1 MESLNYENKNI
12 ERRYLKYMPKKQFS
26 KVKNKHLELQK
37 DFIKLKDR
45 ELKDREVKIKR
56 EKNLL
61 LSDYCLYRRY
71 GKVSKKNEKKNKLR
85 SIKNTRFCW
94 LINYIP
100 EPIRKSVGGFKNKV
114 FSLFN
119 TKYT

>member
-56 EKNLL
+56 EI
-61 LSDYCLYRRY
+61 
-71 GKVSKKNEKKNKLR
+71 KKKRKKKQLR

>member
-56 EKNLL
+56 EIKI
-61 LSDYCLYRRY
+61 DYCPIIVFIDDMD
-71 GKVSKKNEKKNKLR
+71 KFQKKKKKEKKPN
-85 SIKNTRFCW
+85 
-94 LINYIP
+94 
-100 EPIRKSVGGFKNKV
+100 
-114 FSLFN
+114 
-119 TKYT
+119 

>member
-12 ERRYLKYMPKKQFS
+12 ERRYLKHMPKKQFS

-56 EKNLL
+56 EIKIY
-61 LSDYCLYRRY
+61 YCSIIVFIDDMD
-71 GKVSKKNEKKNKLR
+71 KFQKKTTKKTTTK
-85 SIKNTRFCW
+85 
-94 LINYIP
+94 IN
-100 EPIRKSVGGFKNKV
+100 
-114 FSLFN
+114 
-119 TKYT
+119 

>member
-26 KVKNKHLELQK
+26 KVKNKYLELQK

-56 EKNLL
+56 EIKIY
-61 LSDYCLYRRY
+61 YCPITVFIDDME
-71 GKVSKKNEKKNKLR
+71 KFQKKMKKKTN
-85 SIKNTRFCW
+85 
-94 LINYIP
+94 
-100 EPIRKSVGGFKNKV
+100 
-114 FSLFN
+114 
-119 TKYT
+119 

>member
-26 KVKNKHLELQK
+26 EVKNKHLELQK

-56 EKNLL
+56 EIKIY
-61 LSDYCLYRRY
+61 YCPIIVFIDDME
-71 GKVSKKNEKKNKLR
+71 KFQKKMKKKTN
-85 SIKNTRFCW
+85 
-94 LINYIP
+94 
-100 EPIRKSVGGFKNKV
+100 
-114 FSLFN
+114 
-119 TKYT
+119 